1 MVRVLQLIT
10 VPLTTNGLALYPIRM
25 VERMDSRVQVD
36 FLACYAEPELEA
48 RIKKLGA
55 RLYLAPSRLRNPI
68 AYMCFVARTVR
79 ENGYSVV
86 HAHGNS
92 CTLALD
98 LIAARRGGAKVRIA
112 HSHNTYC
119 RFRMLH
125 LLLRPAFNR
134 AYTHALA
141 CGDEAGKWLFRN
153 RPFEIL
159 PNAIDARAFAPNE
172 ETRARVRR
180 ELNAEGR
187 QILLHVGN
195 FSEAKNPLFFID
207 LMQRLNPSC
216 ALWMVGD
223 GPLRADTERRARE
236 KGLPIAFTGV
246 RSDIPALMQGAD
258 AFLLPSLYEGLPT
271 VALEAQ
277 AAGLP
282 TLLSESIA
290 RRTAFSKSAQFLPL
304 NADLWAARIRALP
317 KSDRNALAKEAEAAL
332 SANGYDLTAAAQALE
347 ERYLN
352 WNGAR

>member
-1 MVRVLQLIT
+1 
-10 VPLTTNGLALYPIRM
+10 
-25 VERMDSRVQVD
+25 
-36 FLACYAEPELEA
+36 
-48 RIKKLGA
+48 
-55 RLYLAPSRLRNPI
+55 
-68 AYMCFVARTVR
+68 
-79 ENGYSVV
+79 
-86 HAHGNS
+86 
-92 CTLALD
+92 
-98 LIAARRGGAKVRIA
+98 
-112 HSHNTYC
+112 
-119 RFRMLH
+119 
-125 LLLRPAFNR
+125 
-134 AYTHALA
+134 
-141 CGDEAGKWLFRN
+141 
-153 RPFEIL
+153 
-159 PNAIDARAFAPNE
+159 
-172 ETRARVRR
+172 
-180 ELNAEGR
+180 
-187 QILLHVGN
+187 
-195 FSEAKNPLFFID
+195 
-207 LMQRLNPSC
+207 MQRLNPSC

-236 KGLPIAFTGV
+236 KGLPIAFAGV